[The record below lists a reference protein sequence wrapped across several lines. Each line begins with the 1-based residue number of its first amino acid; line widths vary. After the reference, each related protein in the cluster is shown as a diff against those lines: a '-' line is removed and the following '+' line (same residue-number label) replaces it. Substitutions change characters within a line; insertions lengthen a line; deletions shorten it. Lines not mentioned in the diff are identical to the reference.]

1 MPADPYATLATETPA
16 QADPYAA
23 LAAPSLDY
31 DQLGTLDAAPPKR
44 LDKADADYP
53 VATVAAIRPASELAK
68 LDDANLSVFK
78 SNTIETLTRIEKEGK
93 FTAKTLNGV
102 PMDPEATGYDS
113 LHPEARRAFM
123 QRDSILAALNK
134 RDTVSTNE
142 FGPMT
147 QAYRVKDG
155 QVDLDPYRFA
165 KGIEQAKADGMITA
179 EQAAKLQEHTA
190 DAEKAVQQRMQ
201 ILDDAGAN
209 SEQKA
214 LLLGAGRGGIM
225 MASAAGAA
233 QVGAKVPGPAP
244 IKAGAAFLAGV
255 GGALASG
262 AAMTKAQE
270 ALAPHF
276 ELMKTLEASAKLNP
290 ELTATGEIAAF
301 ATGIPASLGRL
312 AAGARM
318 VAAEEGK
325 LAAVGFVGKQV
336 GGAAALGLGADA
348 LIQGTMIATGNQD
361 GYSLPSAATTTALAA
376 LLAGKGVK
384 FRDLDNAQ
392 VGSILNRGIAFEQA
406 KAATPEGQPMPKGA
420 APLSAEDAQ
429 VFERAMAGMADVAGR
444 GGIPENLTQ
453 TATQLLSFRRPLTVV
468 ETRVQRAS
476 TKLAEADP
484 YAGVATAEPAPTG
497 TAGPVQAIA
506 TKGNQQS
513 QTSGAVSAQP
523 GETQTVVFGARGVQL
538 PAEYRWANTGE
549 IQTSH
554 TGEMMGANPR
564 YPLANSRD
572 YSQPEEIAKQL
583 DTRNNFDPRRHVT
596 DAPDASVGPRTV
608 ATVIDEAGTPTE
620 TTLGGNNRGWAIA
633 NLPADK
639 RAELNTLQNAKAGNF
654 GLAPNEDPAAE
665 IVRHVGEFDLRQP
678 GERERLQGIVDAL
691 NPAPGM
697 VQGSGKR
704 AELDAANVPPDQL
717 AGMNMA
723 VAPRDAQDFV
733 RGLIAQGVVDRNL
746 TGALAEN
753 PSQAQDYTQRVLA
766 SAAFK
771 TPLLVEARM
780 NPNGAGTTERGMLD
794 AAVPALVRMRALGP
808 EGGAIADAVSRTFAN
823 AFQVRGTLPVALET
837 AARQTE
843 FDPASIVAQSIAEGL
858 RDSLVMD
865 AKGRPLP
872 EPSAANA
879 ATLFGHIERAVQ
891 SYNPEPDLFG
901 NAETPGDV
909 VMRAVQHFRERGIS
923 AAADGGSAPR
933 KSAAPAQPK
942 PAPTPAALPQKSNVD
957 AEYIAAVQRKDMAAA
972 QRMVDAAANKAGYRD
987 YLLYHG
993 TPYEFN
999 TFDFNRSGSNI
1010 DSGFMGEGIY
1020 LTNKL
1025 SVAEYYATLRPG
1037 AARIL
1042 KVYASIK
1049 NPFIWGDKTYGAR
1062 GLVQS
1067 NAKLPAAIHDEVI
1080 QESGWR
1086 GEATFK
1092 WANPEKT
1099 NGWTTLEP
1107 DAEAMWEK
1115 EISRAITK
1123 VLRRKGY
1130 DGIVADVKGGQEIV
1144 VLDQV
1149 SQIKSAEPVTYDN
1162 AGNVIP
1168 LSERFKSES
1177 QDIRYELGWSEKG
1190 SPYVNVPLRGLPD
1203 IRIVEMPELLQLAKD
1218 LGASVDL
1225 KRMSARGQMQGTALR
1240 LNPAIFK
1247 DPVAAGKT
1255 LAHEIG
1261 HLVDYLPDST
1271 LKRGN
1276 LWGRIWSLKNF
1287 LKNTWTSSG
1296 PTNQEFRQELLTI
1309 TRYWK
1314 PYDPATAS
1322 KTYVKYRESGVELYA
1337 DFISVLFN
1345 SPATAKDL
1353 APKFYK
1359 AFWNAL
1365 TSKPEVK
1372 TALFEL
1378 QQWLAKPGIEK
1389 LADRRAAVAEMQKA
1403 GAEAFER
1410 KLAERKE
1417 RYAGFRGLVSR
1428 LKQAVF
1434 DRYAPV
1440 QDRARSADTP
1450 LAKSV
1455 ADLFDAHPLAD
1466 NANWRWLER
1475 MHREVVKPLE
1485 EAGLTLDDAGALLFY
1500 NRVANERYDVSER
1513 IAKETGMESGGRSVI
1528 ANPLGH
1534 TPKTA
1539 RDGLLAMRLTNGM
1552 AKQTLLESA
1561 VQRFHDEVFDVMKD
1575 AHKAGILTDAQMTL
1589 IEANRDNYAAF
1600 VPLEYVDTFVSAGI
1614 SQQAGTL
1621 KEIANPF
1628 ISTVLKVLTMHRAIE
1643 YQKLKAGTRDFLR
1656 ESFPAEIKPATM
1668 RKLAGGREEP
1678 VQPRTK
1684 GWQLLELREAGKR
1697 AAYEV
1702 PTEIATM
1709 FETVPQPLLTSA
1721 LDILNVPFRSFFYP
1735 LFIKFNPM
1743 FQLVANPIRDI
1754 RRNMQNAPAGVGMW
1768 GFMRQLP
1775 LVKQLGEN
1783 PALDAVRALV
1793 KDGKVEPIIAEMLA
1807 NCAITPAE
1815 ATFSATAGRPLN
1827 TFDRLLEE
1835 HGMLPADEQAWK
1847 LWELPGFKQLRS
1859 LGGVIETAG
1868 KMNELLAKTVPYMKL
1883 KEAGW
1888 TPRDASAFVRNYAGT
1903 PNYGKKGVHVALPN
1917 AIFPFFNVWQQGV
1930 AADATLATRGF
1941 KRASHPDQP
1950 GKSRAAW
1957 WMRWAVTSGV
1967 WTTLKVAAGVG
1978 LLGAGLKKLMDG
1990 IGAHDKT
1997 NYDVIPLGYTGASDV
2012 NPEGKV
2018 SYLRIPKDP
2027 VDRLLSGMYY
2037 NVVRSLALKTAQAG
2051 AFGDELQQ
2059 ANAGEESALATAI
2072 QKNVSIGASDMP
2084 GLNPLIKVS
2093 GGWKDYASGQNPID
2107 SFRSSPILSDAE
2119 HLAGG
2124 WDAIK
2129 PMLGWTVG
2137 QTGIQNF
2144 VRYDKNAN
2152 TTLEMVL
2159 GSAPVV
2165 NGMVKTT
2172 DAGYRQQQ
2180 SDVIRQDEAARA
2192 KEKLS
2197 LPNEVLTLSAE
2208 YWHLRSLNKHRTP
2221 AQESRYRELN
2231 VWQSQAYEPF
2241 TEALRATEDGET
2253 KRDLRTKLKAAS
2265 AGFQPRK

>member
-1 MPADPYATLATETPA
+1 MSVEAPWENDPVVTETTPKGITTNPDA
-16 QADPYAA
+16 PWESDQIAVNP
-23 LAAPSLDY
+23 AAPWEADAIH
-31 DQLGTLDAAPPKR
+31 AAPPKR
-44 LDKADADYP
+44 LDKPDADYP
-53 VATVAAIRPASELAK
+53 VATVAAIRSPLELARM
-68 LDDANLSVFK
+68 DDANLSVFK
-78 SNTIETLTRIEKEGK
+78 NNTIETLTRIEKEGK
-93 FTAKTLNGV
+93 YTTKTLNGV
-102 PMDPEATGYDS
+102 PMDPELSGYDN

-123 QRDSILAALNK
+123 QRDSVLAALGK
-134 RDTVSTNE
+134 RDAVDVNE

-155 QVDLDPYRFA
+155 RLEFDPYRTR
-165 KGIEQAKADGMITA
+165 KGIEQALADSVITKEQADEYLEEVPTA
-179 EQAAKLQEHTA
+179 EKLVE
-190 DAEKAVQQRMQ
+190 QRMK

-233 QVGAKVPGPAP
+233 QLGAKVPGPLP
-244 IKAGAAFLAGV
+244 VKAGASFLAGI

-262 AAMTKAQE
+262 KAMSKAQE

-276 ELMKTLEASAKLNP
+276 ELMKTLEASGKLHP
-290 ELTATGEIAAF
+290 ELTAGGEIAAF
-301 ATGIPASLGRL
+301 ATGIPASLGKL

-318 VAAEEGK
+318 VAEQEGK
-325 LAAVGFVGKQV
+325 LAATGFVAKQV
-336 GGAAALGLGADA
+336 GGAAAAGLGADA
-348 LIQGTMIATGNQD
+348 LIQGGMIATGNQEE
-361 GYSLPSAATTTALAA
+361 YSLPSAATTTALAA

-384 FRDLDNAQ
+384 FREVDNAG
-392 VGSILNRGIAFEQA
+392 VGNILRRGLAGEPLNRTDVEIFN
-406 KAATPEGQPMPKGA
+406 AA
-420 APLSAEDAQ
+420 
-429 VFERAMAGMADVAGR
+429 RNGMVDVANST
-444 GGIPENLTQ
+444 GIPENLTQ
-453 TATQLLSFRRPLTVV
+453 TAQQLLSFRRPLTVV

-484 YAGVATAEPAPTG
+484 YAGVASAEPAPTG

-513 QTSGAVSAQP
+513 QSSGAVSAQP

-538 PAEYRWANTGE
+538 PAEYRWGNTQE

-554 TGEMMGANPR
+554 AGEMMGANPR

-572 YSQPEEIAKQL
+572 YSQAEEIAKQL

-608 ATVIDEAGTPTE
+608 ATVIDESGVPTE

-639 RAELNTLQNAKAGNF
+639 RADLNTLQNAKAGNF
-654 GLAPNEDPAAE
+654 GLAPNNNPDAE
-665 IVRHVGEFDLRQP
+665 IVRHVGEFDLRQQ

-717 AGMNMA
+717 AGMSMA

-733 RGLIAQGVVDRNL
+733 RGLIAQGIVDRNL

-808 EGGAIADAVSRTFAN
+808 EGDAMADAVARTFAN

-843 FDPASIVAQSIAEGL
+843 FDPASQVAQSIAEGL

-891 SYNPEPDLFG
+891 GYNPEPDLFG
-901 NAETPGDV
+901 NAETPGEV

-923 AAADGGSAPR
+923 AAADGGSAPKSK
-933 KSAAPAQPK
+933 KSADVAERLIAIWPEAARRIEKALSGDWSPEQRKIYEGFPAEKKRRIDAFLSAHEGEINTWLESKQLAEDLDSLNYFAATAAGFSSK
-942 PAPTPAALPQKSNVD
+942 LTEQIRELNHRHTPRTRKAALMRLMNGAGD
-957 AEYIAAVQRKDMAAA
+957 IAR
-972 QRMVDAAANKAGYRD
+972 
-987 YLLYHG
+987 
-993 TPYEFN
+993 
-999 TFDFNRSGSNI
+999 
-1010 DSGFMGEGIY
+1010 
-1020 LTNKL
+1020 
-1025 SVAEYYATLRPG
+1025 
-1037 AARIL
+1037 
-1042 KVYASIK
+1042 
-1049 NPFIWGDKTYGAR
+1049 AR
-1062 GLVQS
+1062 GLS
-1067 NAKLPAAIHDEVI
+1067 AKDI
-1080 QESGWR
+1080 ESAVVR
-1086 GEATFK
+1086 EF
-1092 WANPEKT
+1092 
-1099 NGWTTLEP
+1099 
-1107 DAEAMWEK
+1107 
-1115 EISRAITK
+1115 
-1123 VLRRKGY
+1123 
-1130 DGIVADVKGGQEIV
+1130 QEIYGADAKEMLNH
-1144 VLDQV
+1144 VLSGLDKPSNQLLPELP
-1149 SQIKSAEPVTYDN
+1149 QPSANDGP
-1162 AGNVIP
+1162 
-1168 LSERFKSES
+1168 
-1177 QDIRYELGWSEKG
+1177 LGWSEKG
-1190 SPYVNVPLRGLPD
+1190 SPYVDVPLRGLPD
-1203 IRIVEMPELLQLAKD
+1203 IKIIEMPELLQLAKD

-1225 KRMSARGQMQGTALR
+1225 KRMSARGQMQGSQLA
-1240 LNPAIFK
+1240 LNPTIFR
-1247 DPVAAGKT
+1247 DPVAAAKT

-1276 LWGRIWSLKNF
+1276 LWGRLWSLKNF

-1296 PTNQEFRQELLTI
+1296 PTNKEFRQELLAL

-1314 PYDPATAS
+1314 PYDAATSPAS
-1322 KTYVKYRESGVELYA
+1322 YVKYRESGVELYA

-1345 SPATAKDL
+1345 SPATAKEL

-1359 AFWNAL
+1359 AFGNAL
-1365 TSKPEVK
+1365 DSKPDVK
-1372 TALFEL
+1372 RALFEL
-1378 QQWLAKPGIEK
+1378 QQWLAKPGKEK
-1389 LADRRAAVAEMQKA
+1389 LADRRAAVDEMFKA
-1403 GAEAFER
+1403 GMEAFER
-1410 KLAERKE
+1410 KLEERKQ
-1417 RYAGFRGLVSR
+1417 RYAGFRGMVSM

-1440 QDRARSADTP
+1440 QDRARSAGTP

-1485 EAGLTLDDAGALLFY
+1485 EAGLTLEDAGTLLFY

-1513 IAKETGMESGGRSVI
+1513 IAKEEGFASGGRSVI

-1539 RDGLLAMRLTNGM
+1539 RDGLLAMRLSNGM
-1552 AKQTLLESA
+1552 AKQTLLERA

-1575 AHKAGILTDAQMTL
+1575 AHKAGLLTDAQMTL
-1589 IEANRDNYAAF
+1589 IEGNRDNYAAF
-1600 VPLEYVDTFVSAGI
+1600 VPLEYVDTFVPAGI

-1621 KEIANPF
+1621 KEVANPF

-1656 ESFPAEIKPATM
+1656 ESFAGEIKPATM
-1668 RKLAGGREEP
+1668 RKTAGGGAEP

-1684 GWQLLELREAGKR
+1684 GWELLELREGGKR
-1697 AAYEV
+1697 VAYEV
-1702 PTEIATM
+1702 PSEIAKM
-1709 FETVPQPLLTSA
+1709 FETVPQPLMSAA
-1721 LDILNVPFRSFFYP
+1721 LDVLNKPFRSFFYP
-1735 LFIKFNPM
+1735 MFIKFNPM

-1754 RRNMQNAPAGVGMW
+1754 RRNIQNAPKGVGLW
-1768 GFMRQLP
+1768 GLARQLP
-1775 LVKQLGEN
+1775 LVKQIGNN

-1793 KDGKVEPIIAEMLA
+1793 KEGEVQPIIAEMLA
-1807 NCAITPAE
+1807 NCAITPSE
-1815 ATFSATAGRPLN
+1815 ATFTATAGRPLN

-1835 HGMLPADEQAWK
+1835 FGMLPASEQASKVWT
-1847 LWELPGFKQLRS
+1847 LPAFKQIRS
-1859 LGGVIETAG
+1859 MGNVIETAG
-1868 KMNELLAKTVPYMKL
+1868 KMNELLAKVVPYMKL
-1883 KEAGW
+1883 KELGW
-1888 TPRDASAFVRNYAGT
+1888 TPRDASAFVRSYAGT

-1917 AIFPFFNVWQQGV
+1917 AIFPFFNVWQQGI
-1930 AADATLATRGF
+1930 AADVELAARGF
-1941 KRASHPDQP
+1941 QRRSHPDQP
-1950 GKSRAAW
+1950 GVSRAAW
-1957 WMRWAVTSGV
+1957 WMRWALTSGV
-1967 WTTLKVAAGVG
+1967 WTTAKVAAGVG

-2012 NPEGKV
+2012 NAEGKV

-2027 VDRLLSGMYY
+2027 VDRLMSGMYY
-2037 NVVRSLALKTAQAG
+2037 NVVRALALKAAQGG
-2051 AFGDELQQ
+2051 ALGEELQQ
-2059 ANAGEESALATAI
+2059 ANAGAESALGTAL
-2072 QKNVSIGASDMP
+2072 QNNVSIGASDMP
-2084 GLNPLIKVS
+2084 GMNPLLKI
-2093 GGWKDYASGQNPID
+2093 GLGWKDYLSGQNPID

-2124 WDAIK
+2124 WDAMK

-2144 VRYDKNAN
+2144 VRYDPHAD

-2159 GSAPVV
+2159 GSTPLV
-2165 NGMVKTT
+2165 NGLVKTT
-2172 DAGYRQQQ
+2172 DSGYRQQQ
-2180 SDVIRQDEAARA
+2180 KDAIRADEAARA
-2192 KEKLS
+2192 KEKLA
-2197 LPNEVLTLSAE
+2197 LPDDVLVLSTE
-2208 YWHLRSLNKHRTP
+2208 YWHLRSLNQHRTP
-2221 AQESRYRELN
+2221 AQEARYRELN
-2231 VWQSQAYEPF
+2231 VWQNQAYEPF
-2241 TEALRATEDGET
+2241 TEALRSTEDSET
-2253 KRDLRTKLKAAS
+2253 KRELRKRLKAAS
-2265 AGFQPRK
+2265 ESFQPRK